1 MSIDPRREEES
12 TSHGTFFE
20 SATPTSSSLAG
31 ARRQQKIGRVRSLRE
46 WASVIVAALGVAL
59 IVRVFLLASFFIPSG
74 SMISTLNVGDRV
86 LVNKMAYRLHDIH
99 RGDVVVFER
108 PPTLAASPN
117 IKDLIKR
124 VIGLPGETVELRDG
138 HVVID
143 GRLLDEPYLA
153 AGMVTNPLT
162 LGSRIVVPPGNVL
175 VLGDNRTN
183 SDDGR
188 AFGPISTKLIVGRAF
203 VVYFPVKDLGFL

>member
-1 MSIDPRREEES
+1 M
-12 TSHGTFFE
+12 
-20 SATPTSSSLAG
+20 
-31 ARRQQKIGRVRSLRE
+31 RSLRE

-108 PPTLAASPN
+108 PPALAASPN

-153 AGMVTNPLT
+153 PGMVTNPLT